1 MQKRDRALSFNP
13 SLSLYFLSG
22 FLLILWLAGGASRAE
37 VLGQV
42 VVRAAAWGLLV
53 AAALLL
59 RSPVIGQ
66 ARPVAALLAAAVL
79 LVIVQLVP
87 LPPSFWQALPG
98 RAMLADAMTLTGQAQ
113 PWRPWTMVPGATINA
128 ASSLIVPCVTL
139 LFVLGIRRDEH
150 RWLLGLMLGL
160 IVASVF
166 VGLLQFSGAISGS
179 PFVNTSPG
187 AVSGTFA
194 NRNHL
199 ALFIA
204 MGFPIASAWAF
215 HDGRRPHWRGP
226 VAIGLLVLFVLMIL
240 AIGSRAGL
248 VLSILGLLLGLVGAA
263 RGIHRELGHVPR
275 WVFPA
280 LIAGLVGLVAG
291 AGAISV
297 LAGRADAIQ
306 RVFALDV
313 GQDMRHRA
321 SATVFMMIRNYFP
334 MGSGFGSFNTLFRIN
349 EPFDLLKPTYFNHA
363 HNDILEVALDGGVFG
378 IVLLVAGIAWWA
390 WASWNAWRG
399 MDNPSRLLPRLGS
412 TMLSMILIASL
423 FDYPIRTPM
432 IMAVTV
438 IAAVWLSGHQ
448 GAALPVRNQHL

>member
-1 MQKRDRALSFNP
+1 MSFHP
-13 SLSLYFLSG
+13 SLSFCCLSG
-22 FLLILWLAGGASRAE
+22 FLLVLWLAGGASRGE

-53 AAALLL
+53 AAALFM
-59 RSPVIGQ
+59 RPPVIGQ
-66 ARPVAALLAAAVL
+66 ARPVAVLLAATVL
-79 LVIVQLVP
+79 LVVIQLVP
-87 LPPSFWQALPG
+87 LPPSLWQALPG

-113 PWRPWTMVPGATINA
+113 PWRPWTMVPEATINA
-128 ASSLIVPCVTL
+128 ASSLIVPCVVL
-139 LFVLGIRRDEH
+139 LFALGIRRDEH
-150 RWLLGLMLGL
+150 GWLLGLLLGL

-179 PFVNTSPG
+179 PFVNASPG

-204 MGFPIASAWAF
+204 MGFPVTSAWAF

-226 VAIGLLVLFVLMIL
+226 VGVGLLILFVLMIL

-248 VLSILGLLLGLVGAA
+248 MLGVLGFLLGLTSAA
-263 RGIHRELGHVPR
+263 RSIRRELGHAPR

-280 LIAGLVGLVAG
+280 LIAALVGSVAA

-321 SATVFMMIRNYFP
+321 SATVLTIIRDYFP
-334 MGSGFGSFNTLFRIN
+334 MGSGFGGFNPLFRIH

-363 HNDILEVALDGGVFG
+363 HNDFLEIALDGGIFG
-378 IVLLVAGIAWWA
+378 VVLLVAGVAWWA
-390 WASWNAWRG
+390 WASWHVWRG
-399 MDNPSRLLPRLGS
+399 TDNKPRLLPRLGS
-412 TMLSMILIASL
+412 TMLLMILIASL
-423 FDYPIRTPM
+423 FDYPARTPM
-432 IMAVTV
+432 IMAVAV
-438 IAAVWLSGHQ
+438 IAAVWLSGNQ